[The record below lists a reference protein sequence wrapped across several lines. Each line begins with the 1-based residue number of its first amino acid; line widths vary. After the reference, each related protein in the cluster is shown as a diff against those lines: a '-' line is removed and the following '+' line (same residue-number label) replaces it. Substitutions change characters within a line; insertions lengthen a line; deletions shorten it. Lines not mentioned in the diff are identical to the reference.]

1 MIGKTGN
8 ANESASQ
15 LKCVNL
21 YDREKLMNLVKNRDS
36 VGFRYTVGSKLHII
50 RDSNITSGEGTRFAS
65 ESPVLVRLPILAG
78 ERFMKNKLVEKQW

>member
-1 MIGKTGN
+1 VIGKTGN
-8 ANESASQ
+8 ANENASQ

-21 YDREKLMNLVKNRDS
+21 YDPEKLMNLGKNRDS